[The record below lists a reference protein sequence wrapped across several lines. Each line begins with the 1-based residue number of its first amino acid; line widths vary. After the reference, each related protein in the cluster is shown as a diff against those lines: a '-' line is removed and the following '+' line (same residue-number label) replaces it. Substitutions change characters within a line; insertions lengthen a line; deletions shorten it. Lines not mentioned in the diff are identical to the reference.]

1 MFLAYRCPV
10 SSSPLELRTN
20 LLFSWSGVKIPARI
34 KIILLIVTRQNKT
47 FNIVMPYGDC
57 SSVYVTLLLM
67 HSYFLLCRK
76 SIFKTLM
83 SNKKK
88 SNFIFVIPEKLSP
101 TKKLSSTNTFMD
113 WFVFYFIGTDLWL
126 EGK

>member
-10 SSSPLELRTN
+10 FSSPLELRTN
-20 LLFSWSGVKIPARI
+20 LLFSWSGVKIPASI
-34 KIILLIVTRQNKT
+34 KIILLIVTRQNKS

-76 SIFKTLM
+76 SILKTLM

>member
-10 SSSPLELRTN
+10 FSSPLELRTN
-20 LLFSWSGVKIPARI
+20 LLFSWSGVKIPASI
-34 KIILLIVTRQNKT
+34 KIILLIVTRQNKS